1 MQSGLLEREA
11 TTVAKAKNEGTSLR
25 LAKDVV
31 RDAGLVVSYRANRE
45 KITISDYLSG
55 LLRPL
60 VEKDLEREK
69 RLDDE
74 ARKSKKAK

>member
-1 MQSGLLEREA
+1 MQSGLLERET
-11 TTVAKAKNEGTSLR
+11 TTVAKSEGTSVK